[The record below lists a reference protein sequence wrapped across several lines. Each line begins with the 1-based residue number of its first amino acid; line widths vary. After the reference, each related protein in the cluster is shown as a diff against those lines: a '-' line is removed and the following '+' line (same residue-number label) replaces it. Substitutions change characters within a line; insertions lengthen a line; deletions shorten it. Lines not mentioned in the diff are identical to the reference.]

1 MKSFD
6 QLAQSAY
13 EAYRKAAIE
22 IDGEGLAEH
31 AMQWAEL
38 DDGTRSCWLAAAK
51 QMLAEIAA
59 LH

>member
-22 IDGEGLAEH
+22 LDEEGLAEH

-38 DDGTRSCWLAAAK
+38 EDATRSCWQAAAK
-51 QMLAEIAA
+51 QMLAEVAV